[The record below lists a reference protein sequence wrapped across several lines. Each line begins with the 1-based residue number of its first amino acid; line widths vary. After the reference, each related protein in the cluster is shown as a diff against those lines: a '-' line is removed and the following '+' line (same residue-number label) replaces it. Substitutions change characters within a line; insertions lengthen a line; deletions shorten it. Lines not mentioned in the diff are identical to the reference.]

1 MIFST
6 FAFFKIK
13 TKSECGFEKWF
24 CLMKQTERKLNVC
37 FQYSMNREEKVS
49 LGFVYHT
56 DEESREFLVLL
67 EGCPHKW
74 RIFVCT
80 FKKWVLKNH
89 TAFITQLKKLVWLRS
104 FVCHICCPW
113 KILQVEQIWILHFSR
128 GLYDV
133 DDSMVKSVF
142 LQSL

>member
-6 FAFFKIK
+6 FAYFKIK

-49 LGFVYHT
+49 LGFVHHT

-67 EGCPHKW
+67 EGCPHKMKD
-74 RIFVCT
+74 FC
-80 FKKWVLKNH
+80 
-89 TAFITQLKKLVWLRS
+89 
-104 FVCHICCPW
+104 
-113 KILQVEQIWILHFSR
+113 LHFQKMSAKKACSFHYAAQEACLVEVICLSYLLPVENSASR
-128 GLYDV
+128 ANLN
-133 DDSMVKSVF
+133 F
-142 LQSL
+142 TFFQRSLRYG

>member
-6 FAFFKIK
+6 FAYFKIK

-37 FQYSMNREEKVS
+37 FHYSMNREEKVS

-67 EGCPHKW
+67 EGCPTNEG
-74 RIFVCT
+74 FL
-80 FKKWVLKNH
+80 FALSKNE
-89 TAFITQLKKLVWLRS
+89 
-104 FVCHICCPW
+104 C
-113 KILQVEQIWILHFSR
+113 
-128 GLYDV
+128 
-133 DDSMVKSVF
+133 
-142 LQSL
+142 